1 MTAPDDGLAALLAEH
16 WSASTHTDRK
26 PYVDKCDGCGA
37 VILEWGQ
44 PVPSDS
50 RLWLAAHQAAVI
62 RAAGWRSEVEI
73 AKAQRESFREGYRDA
88 REDIMSGA
96 FIGGPN
102 YEAFKATFA
111 GRKAMAEAYD
121 AGYERAM
128 SDHYGTGFY
137 DKSKRINPY
146 EEEA

>member
-1 MTAPDDGLAALLAEH
+1 MTAPDDGLEALLAEH
-16 WSASTHTDRK
+16 WSVSTHTDRK

-62 RAAGWRSEVEI
+62 RAAGWVSAAERREVG
-73 AKAQRESFREGYRDA
+73 REAYRTA

-102 YEAFKATFA
+102 YDAFKASFA

-137 DKSKRINPY
+137 DKSKRVNPY
-146 EEEA
+146 EREA